1 MKTKM
6 RELGDDLEEG
16 RDPLGVVRALTGPYV
31 GMGRRSKWRRRI
43 KELPLKPSTCFH
55 LMSRICEGLPF
66 FDETDK
72 EALVIV
78 LRKLARF
85 SGIKLLTYCV
95 MGNHFHAL
103 VRVPEREEWLLQFE
117 GSAGEEKLMKHLRLL
132 YSKEFVAGLKLE
144 LADWRRNGK
153 AEEAERCVADLKRRF
168 CDISVFMRA
177 VKLRFTRWFNKRHG
191 RRGGLWMGRF
201 KSVLVEGSRGQDSSV
216 KNQVDAL
223 KVMAAYVDLNPVRAE
238 LVEKAGEY
246 RWSGWGAALGGD
258 KEAVAGLCDVVGC
271 GVSQWEVRGREA
283 YGMWVSETRRQV
295 RARKATKAGEDESA
309 ERGLMATIR
318 AFSGGLA
325 VGSEAFVE
333 EIFSGRRD
341 LFGPKRKKG
350 ARPLVG
356 GGDWTAPL
364 CALRD
369 LRREEQVTAKERE
382 RERERESEDRTS
394 KCLID
399 VI

>member
-1 MKTKM
+1 
-6 RELGDDLEEG
+6 
-16 RDPLGVVRALTGPYV
+16 
-31 GMGRRSKWRRRI
+31 
-43 KELPLKPSTCFH
+43 
-55 LMSRICEGLPF
+55 MSRICDGLPY

-72 EALVIV
+72 EALTIV

-103 VRVPEREEWLLQFE
+103 VRVPEREEWLRQFE
-117 GSAGEEKLMKHLRLL
+117 GSAGEERLMRHLRLL

-153 AEEAERCVADLKRRF
+153 SEEAERCVADLKRRF

-177 VKLRFTRWFNKRHG
+177 VKQRFSRWYNKRHG

-201 KSVLVEGSRGQDSSV
+201 RSVLVEGSRGQGSSV
-216 KNQVDAL
+216 KNETDAL

-246 RWSGWGAALGGD
+246 RWSGWSGAMGGD

-271 GVSQWEVRGREA
+271 GVSQWELRGREA
-283 YGMWVSETRRQV
+283 YGLWVSETRRQV
-295 RARKATKAGEDESA
+295 RARREKEGDKDWDKDAKGKM
-309 ERGLMATIR
+309 GLIGTVR
-318 AFSGGLA
+318 AFSQGVA
-325 VGSEAFVE
+325 VGSAVFLE
-333 EIFSGRRD
+333 EVFSGRRD
-341 LFGPKRKKG
+341 LFGPKRKTG
-350 ARPLVG
+350 ARPLDGIGSSLG
-356 GGDWTAPL
+356 GV

-369 LRREEQVTAKERE
+369 LRRLGK
-382 RERERESEDRTS
+382 S
-394 KCLID
+394 
-399 VI
+399 